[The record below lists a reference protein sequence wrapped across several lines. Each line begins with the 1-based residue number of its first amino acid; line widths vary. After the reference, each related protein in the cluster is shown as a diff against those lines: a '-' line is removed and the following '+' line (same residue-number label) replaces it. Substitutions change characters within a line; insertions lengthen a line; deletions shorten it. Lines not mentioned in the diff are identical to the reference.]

1 MAPHPRFTAIAVVG
15 GERFEILVP
24 FDADGAVPRLVTIGA
39 KTHRTRL
46 KKTNK
51 KSQGKWIYR
60 EIKSA

>member
-1 MAPHPRFTAIAVVG
+1 MAPRPRFTAIAVVDG
-15 GERFEILVP
+15 QRMEILVP
-24 FDADGAVPRLVTIGA
+24 FDPDGSVPRIVTIGT

-51 KSQGKWIYR
+51 KSQGQWIYR